1 VSRKKFRRS
10 LVVFAALV
18 ACAVLVVAPTSLAQA
33 GGCYGG
39 ASYAYGYSTSYY
51 PTYSYPVSYSYYTP
65 TVYYP
70 KYEVQE
76 VVVPKAVKVY
86 QSPDYFSS
94 VSDYYRDRNLIDAIA
109 GKGTDLTKLQQELSE
124 LKAAIK
130 QGQTAP
136 QQPAP
141 QPAPS
146 YYAPPAP
153 APLPPQQYQQAYQQQ
168 GGTPC
173 DWRAQNAYQQGMRDA
188 PGAPGLQRTPT
199 STDTPPFFPQESCA
213 C

>member
-10 LVVFAALV
+10 LAVFAALV
-18 ACAVLVVAPTSLAQA
+18 ACAVMILATPPARA

-39 ASYAYGYSTSYY
+39 ASYAYGYSASYY
-51 PTYSYPVSYSYYTP
+51 PTTSYPVSYSYYTP

-76 VVVPKAVKVY
+76 VVVPKAVKAY

-94 VSDYYRDRNLIDAIA
+94 VSDYYRDRMLVDAIA

-130 QGQTAP
+130 QGQTTP

-141 QPAPS
+141 QPNPA
-146 YYAPPAP
+146 YYAPAP

-168 GGTPC
+168 GGHPV
-173 DWRAQNAYQQGMRDA
+173 
-188 PGAPGLQRTPT
+188 
-199 STDTPPFFPQESCA
+199 
-213 C
+213 